1 MDYPTSNP
9 LIKYVRAGDHMEP
22 AIEGDVVTY
31 YRSSEVD
38 ELLSQMRPPEPS
50 TPRADLET
58 IAAIFQHWL
67 DFDATRW
74 REHCKEEPTDDVH
87 MSRSMPET
95 PRRSVVKAW
104 VAALRAAQP
113 PSAALALVRKQAEDD
128 GLWFQAATAPEA
140 YLQQELRKLHAA
152 VEGVTETKS
161 VTDDFKRKTI
171 EQMNEITGDG
181 RPVEKPACRACK
193 GTGRIETGTV
203 VNGVAEVVACDCTPD
218 ETSEVSVRATPPTG
232 RPPVTH
238 GTPYAIEPGE
248 TAAHKPWCDSLRF
261 IAGAD
266 VHLACNCR
274 PVETSA
280 THCPHGYTIANLK
293 DGTDTCRGCCQHN
306 WNEDAIC
313 RNCGA
318 VDPHEN

>member
-1 MDYPTSNP
+1 MTDSPTSNG
-9 LIKYVRAGDHMEP
+9 RAEADAYAEMQR
-22 AIEGDVVTY
+22 V
-31 YRSSEVD
+31 
-38 ELLSQMRPPEPS
+38 LPPEISS
-50 TPRADLET
+50 TRVSERNAFMAGARFVL
-58 IAAIFQHWL
+58 
-67 DFDATRW
+67 
-74 REHCKEEPTDDVH
+74 
-87 MSRSMPET
+87 SRLAPE
-95 PRRSVVKAW
+95 
-104 VAALRAAQP
+104 

-274 PVETSA
+274 PVETRARPCSVCA
-280 THCPHGYTIANLK
+280 GAAMSRVAGVCHHCAGTGVEPEAAVETGGSHGN
-293 DGTDTCRGCCQHN
+293 
-306 WNEDAIC
+306 
-313 RNCGA
+313 
-318 VDPHEN
+318 